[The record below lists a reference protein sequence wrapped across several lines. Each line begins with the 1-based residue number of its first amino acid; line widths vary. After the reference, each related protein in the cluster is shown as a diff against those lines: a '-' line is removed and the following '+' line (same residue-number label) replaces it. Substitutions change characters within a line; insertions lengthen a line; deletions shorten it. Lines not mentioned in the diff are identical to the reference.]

1 MDHEKFTTL
10 VDIKERLQ
18 AYHGATKLRNIPEAS
33 SFALFLNLSVDTT
46 ITLDQTVNDVLKRIH
61 ATLNTESII
70 SQFWPYQRAMKAKSI
85 LPANRLPENQRLEF
99 YKGKNTH
106 ERLQMLLSP
115 DQYYFTINR
124 TQFRKDDKKHNR
136 EVFQKAIDTVVI
148 DPENI
153 ADSSLETLWIS
164 LDQDCQN
171 LKEIFKQMRPLNYQD
186 AEEKKSTIRIHEYDG
201 KYIVFSAYKTIFDA
215 EQPVTKWEQRKEDII
230 GHISVYPDIFS
241 MIRRE
246 EYIIDSASEKQQEY
260 ADIKK
265 TLIASIKEIDWNKK
279 EYSIR
284 VQQNVKEI
292 IDEIDQATS
301 AKIMADKLYHL
312 YKITWKHSNNDK
324 LLLEASMRAFTQ
336 RMAQL
341 VGISSHTQLH
351 LVELDDILED
361 QTMDIQY
368 FHTQVALSLT
378 KPTLR
383 RQQDTFL
390 VACEN
395 YYNSFTRYATL
406 KEPFLTFAQQI
417 QSVCGKTLLDVK
429 RNVSPDMLA
438 KMQKIV
444 GLQQRVLVWYTLE
457 HELNLEEKT
466 IAKVAQELK
475 DIQPGFSV
483 DMTKQQ
489 RDGFFDELKNLKIL
503 QREIDEIIDKP
514 TT

>member
-33 SFALFLNLSVDTT
+33 SFALFLNLSADTAV
-46 ITLDQTVNDVLKRIH
+46 TLDQTVNDVLKRIYT
-61 ATLNTESII
+61 TLNTESMI
-70 SQFWPYQRAMKAKSI
+70 SQFWPYQKAMKTKSI
-85 LPANRLPENQRLEF
+85 LPASRLPENQRLEF
-99 YKGKNTH
+99 YRGKNTH

-124 TQFRKDDKKHNR
+124 TQFRKNDRKHNC

-201 KYIVFSAYKTIFDA
+201 KYIVFSAYKTVFDA
-215 EQPVTKWEQRKEDII
+215 EQPATKWEQRKEDII
-230 GHISVYPDIFS
+230 GHMSVYPDIFS

-246 EYIIDSASEKQQEY
+246 NYIMQDNQEKQATYQN
-260 ADIKK
+260 IKK
-265 TLIASIKEIDWNKK
+265 ELVASIKRIDRNKK
-279 EYSIR
+279 AYGPGLQQSIA
-284 VQQNVKEI
+284 KLI
-292 IDEIDQATS
+292 AEIDQS
-301 AKIMADKLYHL
+301 SSSKLAAIKTYRL
-312 YKITWKHSNNDK
+312 YRLTWRHSENDK
-324 LLLEASMRAFTQ
+324 LVLTGILNDFTK

-341 VGISSHTQLH
+341 IGISAHTQLH

-361 QTMDIQY
+361 QTIDIQS
-368 FHTQVALSLT
+368 FHAQVPVSIH
-378 KPTLR
+378 KPTIKW
-383 RQQDTFL
+383 QQDSFFVT
-390 VACEN
+390 CEN
-395 YYNSFTRYATL
+395 YYNNLKRYMTL

-429 RNVSPDMLA
+429 RNISPEMFAKIQEVVRLQEKVLA
-438 KMQKIV
+438 
-444 GLQQRVLVWYTLE
+444 WYTLE

-466 IAKVAQELK
+466 IAEVAEELK

-489 RDGFFDELKNLKIL
+489 RDNFFDELKNLKIL
-503 QREIDEIIDKP
+503 QREIDEIIGKP